1 MTLEILEET
10 AFAEDHADIRAFASL
25 ELMAIDFAVKSM
37 VVLSPN
43 AAARAT
49 GSKFARCL
57 RMISSVLSTSA
68 SPMLIEGRVIAVL
81 LRSPTAISG

>member
-1 MTLEILEET
+1 
-10 AFAEDHADIRAFASL
+10 
-25 ELMAIDFAVKSM
+25 M
-37 VVLSPN
+37 VALSPN

-68 SPMLIEGRVIAVL
+68 SPMLITGRVIVDFAHVADRN
-81 LRSPTAISG
+81 LRDRSRKSR